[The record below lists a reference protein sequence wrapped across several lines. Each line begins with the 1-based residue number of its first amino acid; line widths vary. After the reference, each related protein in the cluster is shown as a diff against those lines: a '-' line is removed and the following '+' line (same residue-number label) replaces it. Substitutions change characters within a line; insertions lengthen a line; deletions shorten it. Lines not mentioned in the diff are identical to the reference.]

1 MREVRIGVVSV
12 SMKVVSVEERLRRV
26 FADLEEAARENC
38 DLVVLPEYFSFHRTT
53 EGTTAHEKGEPSA
66 FAEEIPSGELSVRV
80 SEFAARARM
89 NVLASIMEKG
99 PSEKVYNAAVL
110 FGRDGSVLGKYR
122 KTHLP
127 PEERENTLPGEEVE
141 VLECDCCR
149 LGVVICWDFHFVELT
164 RVYELG
170 GADLVCWPT
179 MRHGPLE
186 TDIYLDLAG
195 RASLHLMPFVCAT
208 YVWDEAHRNADPF
221 GPCIVGNDGRFL
233 AHSRSRV
240 GLLCAK
246 LDLDARRTSRRR
258 WDLDEYVD
266 RQKHLQQSR
275 RPELYRRIVEA

>member
-1 MREVRIGVVSV
+1 MREMKVGVVAV
-12 SMKVVSVEERLRRV
+12 SMEVVSVEERLKRV
-26 FADLEEAARENC
+26 FADLEEAAREDC
-38 DLVVLPEYFSFHRTT
+38 DFVVLPEYSSFHRTH
-53 EGTTAHEKGEPSA
+53 EGIEAHEKGETTR
-66 FAEEIPSGELSVRV
+66 FAEDIPSGPLSSRL

-89 NVLASIMEKG
+89 NVLASVMEKG

-127 PEERENTLPGEEVE
+127 PEEDKTTLPGGTVE

-164 RVYELG
+164 RIYELD
-170 GADLVCWPT
+170 GADVVCWPT

-195 RASLHLMPFVCAT
+195 RASLHMMPFVCAT
-208 YVWDEAHRNADPF
+208 YVWPELHRNADPF
-221 GPCIVGNDGRFL
+221 GPCIVGNDGRFV

-240 GLLCAK
+240 GLLSVT

-266 RQKHLQQSR
+266 RQKHLQEAR
-275 RPELYRRIVEA
+275 RPELYRALVEG